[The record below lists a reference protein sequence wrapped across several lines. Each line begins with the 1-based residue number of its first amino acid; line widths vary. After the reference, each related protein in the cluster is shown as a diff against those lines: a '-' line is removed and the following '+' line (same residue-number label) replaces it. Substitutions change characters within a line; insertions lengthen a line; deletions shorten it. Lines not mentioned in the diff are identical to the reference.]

1 MIDVL
6 QERIR
11 EQEERIQEMEGEREG
26 VLARVIGSS
35 RECGR

>member
-26 VLARVIGSS
+26 VLAKIMGSS
-35 RECGR
+35 REGGR